1 MKRQIQ
7 DTLAKTGY
15 FIADILLWF
24 KTGWDKHN
32 EPSSLEM
39 QVRQANNNLELLTK
53 MLETTKMGIIDQNAR
68 LNIAC

>member
-1 MKRQIQ
+1 MKRHIQ

-15 FIADILLWF
+15 FIADMLLWF
-24 KTGWDKHN
+24 KTDWDKHN

-39 QVRQANNNLELLTK
+39 QVRQANHNIELLAQ
-53 MLETTKMGIIDQNAR
+53 MLETTKMGIIEQNAR